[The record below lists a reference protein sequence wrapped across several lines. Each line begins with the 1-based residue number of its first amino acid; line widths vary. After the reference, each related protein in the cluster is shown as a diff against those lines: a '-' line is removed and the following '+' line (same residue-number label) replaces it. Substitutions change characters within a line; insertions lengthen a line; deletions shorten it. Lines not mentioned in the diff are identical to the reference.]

1 PPGAAALESVRRG
14 GNLPGAFALES
25 VRRGRGRERSHGWR
39 ERAEA
44 KRAGAWSDGERP
56 SGRSRA
62 RRPLESAPRATRDR
76 SHAPPRHPR
85 RRARHR
91 APHGRLRRPGRPA
104 PASRRRALPVRARV
118 PRRRARRHERR
129 PARDRRV
136 RGAPPAVGRPRR
148 GALARRAPRPPRP
161 RPRRAPRGAPA
172 RRRPR
177 ARPPARDRAHARGRL
192 LRARRVQRR
201 LARRPAAQGVDRLR
215 ALPAPPRLRRGRRGA
230 RSPARGHR
238 ARRRRRTL
246 VGAADP
252 AAARDRA
259 RAAHHPLVTKG
270 ASPTM
275 ANPPLHLVDLLGLER
290 EWVLGLFE
298 RADRLRARRPAA
310 LRERAGHAPKPLA
323 GRTAALVFHKPSLRT
338 RVSFTVGMHE
348 LGGDAVDLSAAEVSE
363 NGRESLKDVAHV
375 LSSMTQLIVIRT
387 FTHGVVL
394 ALAEHATVPVIN
406 ALTDFSHPCQILSDL
421 YTLWRA
427 ERDLDSI
434 TVAWVGDGNNV
445 LHSWL
450 QAATIFGFDLNVA
463 VPDGFEPDGGLFLG
477 AERRSRGSIRRFREP
492 REAVHAADVVY
503 TDTWV

>member
-104 PASRRRALPVRARV
+104 PASGRRALPVRARV

-201 LARRPAAQGVDRLR
+201 LARRPAA
-215 ALPAPPRLRRGRRGA
+215 
-230 RSPARGHR
+230 
-238 ARRRRRTL
+238 
-246 VGAADP
+246 
-252 AAARDRA
+252 
-259 RAAHHPLVTKG
+259 
-270 ASPTM
+270 
-275 ANPPLHLVDLLGLER
+275 
-290 EWVLGLFE
+290 
-298 RADRLRARRPAA
+298 

-348 LGGDAVDLSAAEVSE
+348 LGGDAVDLGAAEVSE
-363 NGRESLKDVAHV
+363 HGRESLADVAHV
-375 LSSMTQLIVIRT
+375 LSGMCDVMVVRT
-387 FTHGVVL
+387 FAHRIVQR
-394 ALAEHATVPVIN
+394 LAEHARIPVIN
-406 ALTDFSHPCQILSDL
+406 ALTDFSHPCQILADL
-421 YTLWRA
+421 YTLRRA
-427 ERDLDSI
+427 GRDLDSLTI
-434 TVAWVGDGNNV
+434 AWVGDGNNV
-445 LHSWL
+445 LNSWL
-450 QAATIFGFDLNVA
+450 EAATLFGFSLRIA
-463 VPDGFEPDGGLFLG
+463 VPDGFEPDAGLYLE
-477 AERRSRGSIRRFREP
+477 AERRRVPGGATREAGSGFGNGAGNGVGRAPGRAPREAGPGSDVRRFRDP
-492 REAVHAADVVY
+492 AEAVLGADVVY
-503 TDTWV
+503 TDTR